1 MSNAKNC
8 KSYCK
13 DCCNNCS
20 KHICNHSTAYGVLL
34 TSYAISLYE
43 LWNGEKTIKENI
55 INSILLSIQFFL
67 GILDIKGIQIFNMC
81 RDR

>member
-1 MSNAKNC
+1 MPKIVKVAVKIVVIIVQT
-8 KSYCK
+8 YF
-13 DCCNNCS
+13 
-20 KHICNHSTAYGVLL
+20 CNHSTAYGVLL